1 MKRNGGPSDSRVQ
14 GEGRSRRDF
23 SLLIVFYLII
33 WGGWGRGGLGF
44 GVFPILFLIIP
55 TEFLFG

>member
-1 MKRNGGPSDSRVQ
+1 MKRNGGSSDSRVQ

-33 WGGWGRGGLGF
+33 WGGWGRGALDL